1 MTSTNGLTGARL
13 RSYCRDVEL
22 PSRRNGPLGRAADE
36 IMRYG
41 AFVGSVIDHHECL
54 ERAMQRAREQI
65 AVLERAGRSAVSGT
79 TIIAGSLT
87 DSRGRF
93 ARRWHAPPGGLWGA
107 LVVVNTLL
115 PRSFRLLPMAAG
127 VACCEAVRGY
137 CPEATIRWINDVL
150 IGGRKVGGFLCE
162 SFLGE
167 RSGEEFCLIGF
178 GINVNNES
186 FPDELRD
193 DATSLS
199 LSTGTVIDLGEF
211 SCRFLASLTFHI
223 GLLLYHEDQVL
234 RQQIDEG
241 ADHPLLVR
249 WRELSDSIGRS
260 VVYGF
265 DVLSRPQYRAVAT
278 GVDDEG
284 GLRLTLADGSR
295 TVEHSGEIRYL
306 S

>member
-1 MTSTNGLTGARL
+1 MSTNGLTAARL
-13 RSYCRDVEL
+13 LSYCRDVEL
-22 PSRRNGPLGRAADE
+22 PSRRTGPLGREACE

-41 AFVGSVIDHHECL
+41 AFVGSVIEQHERL
-54 ERAMQRAREQI
+54 ERAMQRAREHI
-65 AVLERAGRSAVSGT
+65 AVLEQAGRSVISGT

-87 DSRGRF
+87 GSRGRF
-93 ARRWHAPPGGLWGA
+93 ARSWHAPPGGLWGT

-115 PRSFRLLPMAAG
+115 PRSFRLLPMAVG

-137 CPEATIRWINDVL
+137 CPEATVRWVNDVL
-150 IGGRKVGGFLCE
+150 IGGRKIGGFLCE

-167 RSGEEFCLIGF
+167 RSGEEYCLIGF

-199 LSTGTVIDLGEF
+199 LAGGGCVDLDEF
-211 SCRFLASLTFHI
+211 ACRFLAALTFNV
-223 GLLLYHEDQVL
+223 GLLHYYEDQAL
-234 RQQIDEG
+234 RGRIDAG

-249 WRELSDSIGRS
+249 WRELSDSIGRR

-265 DVLSRPQYRAVAT
+265 DVLSRPQYRAVTT
-278 GVDDEG
+278 GVNEDG
-284 GLRLTLADGSR
+284 GLCLSLTDGSR
-295 TVEHSGEIRYL
+295 IVEHGGEIRYL